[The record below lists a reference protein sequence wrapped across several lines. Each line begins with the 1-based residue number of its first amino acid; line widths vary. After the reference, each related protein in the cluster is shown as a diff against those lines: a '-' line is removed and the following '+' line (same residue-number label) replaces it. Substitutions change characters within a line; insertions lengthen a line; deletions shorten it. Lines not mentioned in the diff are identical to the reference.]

1 MDIDDSISLNQI
13 AGWHPLV
20 DVELFI
26 PFVHYRLQELTD
38 TNKVVL
44 TVMFDNLPFDTR
56 KLQIT
61 WNEETPTFR
70 YPPIQS
76 SAVTEW
82 AAYGIAAAVL
92 PLYTDLDLLVSQ

>member
-13 AGWHPLV
+13 ANLHPLV
-20 DVELFI
+20 EVDLFI

-44 TVMFDNLPFDTR
+44 TVTFDNLPFDTR

-61 WNEETPTFR
+61 WDEETPTFGN
-70 YPPIQS
+70 
-76 SAVTEW
+76 E
-82 AAYGIAAAVL
+82 
-92 PLYTDLDLLVSQ
+92 